1 MNEGHAISAET
12 HALDL
17 ATGIDAFESF
27 FNHERGRLFRSLCLI
42 THDRYEAEDLTQET
56 FVRLFERWDR
66 ISPLSDPKAYLYRTA
81 LNLFRSRRRRSA
93 LMAKRVLG
101 PGSVDDGIA
110 AVDERDA
117 TVRVLARLPK
127 QQRAAIVLID
137 LLDFSSDEAAKL
149 LHIRPS
155 TTRMHLSRARAVLK
169 ETMEHA

>member
-1 MNEGHAISAET
+1 MNDGHAISAGA

-17 ATGIDAFESF
+17 TTGIDTFESF
-27 FNHERGRLFRSLCLI
+27 FDHERGRLFRSLCLI

-66 ISPLSDPKAYLYRTA
+66 ISPLSDPKGYLYRTA
-81 LNLFRSRRRRSA
+81 MNLFRSRRRRSA

-101 PGSVDDGIA
+101 LGSYDDGIA

-117 TVRVLARLPK
+117 TVRVLARLPR

-137 LLDFSSDEAAKL
+137 LLDFPSDEAAKL